1 MLFKSMRKDLL
12 HPSRDKMEDGT
23 AEFVI
28 CLFTIVIIILCIS
41 FSFRI
46 KLIDIAKE
54 NLEDGLT
61 ASALAA
67 VIADKKEYLE
77 TGNRVIDTDAVYEK
91 FLENLKFNLE
101 LDDEMLSESKL
112 YDGSVRV
119 SKFIVYNVYEN
130 EIKKITYADGE
141 RTVDTYGEEE
151 LCKLPEKGKDIDASC
166 IYIELSTQIQGLLEN
181 DVHCVSVD
189 TIVSLK

>member
-1 MLFKSMRKDLL
+1 
-12 HPSRDKMEDGT
+12 MEDGT

-28 CLFTIVIIILCIS
+28 CLFTIVIIVLCIS

-112 YDGSVRV
+112 YDGAVRV

-130 EIKKITYADGE
+130 EIKKITYADGN
-141 RTVDTYGEEE
+141 RTVDTYGKEE
-151 LCKLPEKGKDIDASC
+151 LCKLPENGKDIDASC
-166 IYIELSTQIQGLLEN
+166 IYIEISTQIQGLLEN